1 MPIRYPVDTSLNST
15 SEGQSPIFLP
25 QVIKENPTNLDRRRV
40 VVTLDEVSQSEER
53 ELVTFS
59 TES

>member
-1 MPIRYPVDTSLNST
+1 MLIRYPVETSLIST

-25 QVIKENPTNLDRRRV
+25 QVIKENPTSLERRSV
-40 VVTLDEVSQSEER
+40 VVTLEEVSQSEEM